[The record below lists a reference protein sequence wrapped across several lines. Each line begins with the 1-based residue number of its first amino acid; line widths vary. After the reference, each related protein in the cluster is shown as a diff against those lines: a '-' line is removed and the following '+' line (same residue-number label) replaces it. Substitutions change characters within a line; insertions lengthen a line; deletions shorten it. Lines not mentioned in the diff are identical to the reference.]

1 MNSVGGARLMA
12 VLAAI
17 LFSTG
22 GAGIKIEAFSGL
34 QVSALRSGIAALVLL
49 WFAKGRL
56 VWSPHVAGAGV
67 VYAATV
73 TLFVLSTKFTT
84 AANAIFLQST
94 APIYLLLLGPSMLGE
109 RITRRDVLS
118 LVLVAAGVLLC
129 FLGQPPATL
138 TAPDPDRGNLLALA
152 CSVTWALT
160 LAALRYV
167 ERDPSRTGAG
177 LTAALAGNALAS
189 IVALPFA
196 WPYPAASLSEWTTV
210 VYLGVAQIGLAYV
223 FLTLA
228 LRRLPALEVS
238 LLLLIEPVLN
248 PAWTWLLW
256 GEDPGGWTIA
266 GGAIIVSVMAAR
278 SLYEAKRGSPQ
289 G

>member
-1 MNSVGGARLMA
+1 MA

-22 GAGIKIEAFSGL
+22 GAGIKVEAFSGL

-56 VWSPHVAGAGV
+56 VWSPQVAGAAALF
-67 VYAATV
+67 AATA

-94 APIYLLLLGPSMLGE
+94 APIYLLLLGPSVLGE
-109 RITRRDVLS
+109 RITRRDLLS
-118 LVLVAAGVLLC
+118 LVLVGAGVLLC

-138 TAPDPDRGNLLALA
+138 TAPDPDRGNLLALV

-160 LAALRYV
+160 LAAVRYV
-167 ERDPSRTGAG
+167 ERNPSRTGAG
-177 LTAALAGNALAS
+177 LTAAFAGNAIAS

-196 WPYPAASLSEWTTV
+196 WPYPAASPSEWTTV
-210 VYLGVAQIGLAYV
+210 VYLGVAQIGLAYM

-228 LRRLPALEVS
+228 LRRLAALEVS

-266 GGAIIVSVMAAR
+266 GGAIIVTVMAAR
-278 SLYEAKRGSPQ
+278 SAYEARARSPQ

>member
-1 MNSVGGARLMA
+1 
-12 VLAAI
+12 
-17 LFSTG
+17 
-22 GAGIKIEAFSGL
+22 
-34 QVSALRSGIAALVLL
+34 LRSGIAALVLL
-49 WFAKGRL
+49 LFVSGRL
-56 VWSPHVAGAGV
+56 IWSPHVVVAGV
-67 VYAATV
+67 AYAATV

-84 AANAIFLQST
+84 AANAIFLQAT
-94 APIYLLLLGPSMLGE
+94 APIYLLLLGPSVLGE

-118 LVLVAAGVLLC
+118 LVFVAAGVLLC

-138 TAPDPDRGNLLALA
+138 TAPDPDRGNLLALT

-160 LAALRYV
+160 LAAVRYV
-167 ERDPSRTGAG
+167 ERDPTRTGAG
-177 LTAALAGNALAS
+177 LTAAVLGNALAS

-196 WPYPAASLSEWTTV
+196 WPYPAASGSEWTTV
-210 VYLGVAQIGLAYV
+210 VYLGVAQVGLAYV

-256 GEDPGGWTIA
+256 GEDPGRWTIA

-278 SLYEAKRGSPQ
+278 SAYEARRRNPQAKRWI
-289 G
+289 